1 MLEMNKLVIVVGLIV
16 LTCNVILAQ
25 DGNQSSDLIQYDP
38 LFWKDQLKLDQD
50 QCLKI
55 REINGEYYESLFTA
69 YQEEKNDRDAL
80 RQLANKSLAQRNQEI
95 WETFDSRQRKRWKRI
110 SQASITHSDQN
121 ES

>member
-1 MLEMNKLVIVVGLIV
+1 MYKLIIAVGLIV
-16 LTCNVILAQ
+16 LTCNVIVAQ
-25 DGNQSSDLIQYDP
+25 DVNQSSDLIQYDP

-110 SQASITHSDQN
+110 SQASIIHRHQN

>member
-1 MLEMNKLVIVVGLIV
+1 MKKLVIAVGLIV
-16 LTCNVILAQ
+16 LTSNVMLAQ
-25 DGNQSSDLIQYDP
+25 EVIPSSKLIQYDP

-50 QCLKI
+50 QCQKI

-69 YQEEKNDRDAL
+69 YQEEKDNRDAL
-80 RQLANKSLAQRNQEI
+80 RQLADKSLIQRNQEI

-110 SQASITHSDQN
+110 WQASITQRQQN